1 MALHGNWISFF
12 MIKGIIKFF
21 TTKLFLGKVF
31 DSIRSN
37 FLITS
42 ITLLIL
48 VSIFYVP
55 YEYFNYLEFKERFPD
70 DIFGVNFLLVRP
82 VILILVALFF
92 IISTHQKIKK
102 IDQDHIEKIK
112 REEQEKLE
120 KIRIAKEKL
129 EGLKSSIQLAEQTVS
144 KPVVGAGA
152 GAAIGAVAGGSLG
165 IAGKVAG
172 AMIAVNGGWILAP
185 IGAVIGYLG
194 VKAFN
199 KKNKENKK

>member
-1 MALHGNWISFF
+1 MKI

-21 TTKLFLGKVF
+21 TTKLFFGKVF

-42 ITLLIL
+42 IPLLIL

-82 VILILVALFF
+82 VILIFVALFL

-120 KIRIAKEKL
+120 QIRLAREKL
-129 EGLKSSIQLAEQTVS
+129 KSITPIQLAEQTVS

-172 AMIAVNGGWILAP
+172 VMIAVNGGWILAP

-194 VKAFN
+194 FKAFN

>member
-1 MALHGNWISFF
+1 MKI
-12 MIKGIIKFF
+12 MIKGIMKFF
-21 TTKLFLGKVF
+21 TAKLFFGKAF
-31 DSIRSN
+31 DLMKSN

-42 ITLLIL
+42 ISLLLL

-55 YEYFNYLEFKERFPD
+55 YEYFNYLEFKERFPG

-82 VILILVALFF
+82 VILILVALFL

-120 KIRIAKEKL
+120 KNRIAKEKM
-129 EGLKSSIQLAEQTVS
+129 EELKSSTPIQLVEKTVS
-144 KPVVGAGA
+144 EPVFGAGA
-152 GAAIGAVAGGSLG
+152 GTAIGVVLGGSLG
-165 IAGKVAG
+165 VAGKVAG
-172 AMIAVNGGWILAP
+172 VTIAVNGGWVLAP

-194 VKAFN
+194 FKTFN

>member
-1 MALHGNWISFF
+1 MKI

-31 DSIRSN
+31 ESIRSN

-55 YEYFNYLEFKERFPD
+55 YEYFNYLESKERFPD
-70 DIFGVNFLLVRP
+70 DIFGVNFFLVRP
-82 VILILVALFF
+82 VILILVTLFF

-102 IDQDHIEKIK
+102 NDQDRIEKIR

-120 KIRIAKEKL
+120 KIRLAKEKL
-129 EGLKSSIQLAEQTVS
+129 EALKSSTPIQLAEKTVS

-172 AMIAVNGGWILAP
+172 VMIAVNGGWILAP
-185 IGAVIGYLG
+185 IGAVLGFLG

-199 KKNKENKK
+199 NKNKENKK

>member
-1 MALHGNWISFF
+1 

-21 TTKLFLGKVF
+21 TTKLLLGKVF

-42 ITLLIL
+42 IPLLIL

-82 VILILVALFF
+82 VILIFVALFF

-102 IDQDHIEKIK
+102 IDQDHIEKIR
-112 REEQEKLE
+112 REEQEKSE
-120 KIRIAKEKL
+120 KKLAKET
-129 EGLKSSIQLAEQTVS
+129 LADKTVS
-144 KPVVGAGA
+144 NSKPFVVSGFLAALGAL
-152 GAAIGAVAGGSLG
+152 VGGSLG
-165 IAGKVAG
+165 VAGKFAG
-172 AMIAVNGGWILAP
+172 VMIAVNAGWILAP
-185 IGAVIGYLG
+185 IGAVIGFLG
-194 VKAFN
+194 FKSFN
-199 KKNKENKK
+199 KRNKENK

>member
-1 MALHGNWISFF
+1 

-82 VILILVALFF
+82 VILILVFLFF
-92 IISTHQKIKK
+92 IRLTHQRIKKNDQDRKEKIKK
-102 IDQDHIEKIK
+102 
-112 REEQEKLE
+112 REEREE
-120 KIRIAKEKL
+120 SDKIRRAKEIADTTL
-129 EGLKSSIQLAEQTVS
+129 S
-144 KPVVGAGA
+144 KPGFLETVVSVFGAVLGAIAGA
-152 GAAIGAVAGGSLG
+152 SLG
-165 IAGKVAG
+165 IAGKIAG
-172 AMIAVNGGWILAP
+172 VMIAVNGALILAP
-185 IGAVIGYLG
+185 IGAVIGFLG
-194 VKAFN
+194 FKSFSR
-199 KKNKENKK
+199 KNKENKK

>member
-1 MALHGNWISFF
+1 

-82 VILILVALFF
+82 VILILVALFL

-102 IDQDHIEKIK
+102 IDQGHIEIIK

-120 KIRIAKEKL
+120 KIRLAKEKL
-129 EGLKSSIQLAEQTVS
+129 EELKKSTPIQLAEKTVS
-144 KPVVGAGA
+144 EPVVGAGA
-152 GAAIGAVAGGSLG
+152 GTAIGALVGGSLG

-172 AMIAVNGGWILAP
+172 TVIAVNGGWVLAP
-185 IGAVIGYLG
+185 IGAAIGYLG
-194 VKAFN
+194 VKVFN
-199 KKNKENKK
+199 KKNKG

>member
-1 MALHGNWISFF
+1 

-21 TTKLFLGKVF
+21 TTKLFFGKVF

-82 VILILVALFF
+82 VILILVALFL

-102 IDQDHIEKIK
+102 IDQDRIEKIR

-120 KIRIAKEKL
+120 KKLAKEKL
-129 EGLKSSIQLAEQTVS
+129 ADKTV
-144 KPVVGAGA
+144 KPVVVGGFGAV
-152 GAAIGAVAGGSLG
+152 IGALLGGSLG
-165 IAGKVAG
+165 VAGKLAG
-172 AMIAVNGGWILAP
+172 VMIAVNGGWILAP
-185 IGAVIGYLG
+185 IGAVFGFLG

>member
-1 MALHGNWISFF
+1 MKI

-82 VILILVALFF
+82 VILILFFLFF
-92 IISTHQKIKK
+92 IILTHQRIKK
-102 IDQDHIEKIK
+102 NDQDRKEKIK
-112 REEQEKLE
+112 RAERKESE
-120 KIRIAKEKL
+120 KIRRAKEITDK
-129 EGLKSSIQLAEQTVS
+129 TVS
-144 KPVVGAGA
+144 KAGFLETVLSAFGAALGAIAGA
-152 GAAIGAVAGGSLG
+152 SLGVAGK
-165 IAGKVAG
+165 IAGV
-172 AMIAVNGGWILAP
+172 MIAVNGALILAP
-185 IGAVIGYLG
+185 IGAVLGFLG

-199 KKNKENKK
+199 NKNKENKK

>member
-1 MALHGNWISFF
+1 

-92 IISTHQKIKK
+92 IISTHKTIKK
-102 IDQDHIEKIK
+102 NDQDRIEKI
-112 REEQEKLE
+112 RIEEQETLE
-120 KIRIAKEKL
+120 KIRLAKEKIRK
-129 EGLKSSIQLAEQTVS
+129 LKSSTPIQLADKTVS

-165 IAGKVAG
+165 VAGKLAG
-172 AMIAVNGGWILAP
+172 VMIAVNGGWILAP
-185 IGAVIGYLG
+185 IGAVMGYLG

>member
-1 MALHGNWISFF
+1 

-21 TTKLFLGKVF
+21 TTKLFLGKAF

-42 ITLLIL
+42 IPLLIL

-55 YEYFNYLEFKERFPD
+55 FEYFNYLESKERFPD

-82 VILILVALFF
+82 VILILGVLFL
-92 IISTHQKIKK
+92 IISTHHKIKK
-102 IDQDHIEKIK
+102 NDQDHIEEIK

-120 KIRIAKEKL
+120 KNRIAKEKI
-129 EGLKSSIQLAEQTVS
+129 EELKSSTPIQLVEKTVS
-144 KPVVGAGA
+144 EPVVGAGA
-152 GAAIGAVAGGSLG
+152 GTAIGALVGGSLG

-172 AMIAVNGGWILAP
+172 TVVAVNGGWVLAP
-185 IGAVIGYLG
+185 IGAAIGYLG

-199 KKNKENKK
+199 KKNKG

>member
-1 MALHGNWISFF
+1 MKI

-82 VILILVALFF
+82 VILILVFLFF
-92 IISTHQKIKK
+92 IILTHQRIKK
-102 IDQDHIEKIK
+102 NDQDRKEKIK
-112 REEQEKLE
+112 REESD
-120 KIRIAKEKL
+120 KIRRAKEITDK
-129 EGLKSSIQLAEQTVS
+129 TVS
-144 KPVVGAGA
+144 
-152 GAAIGAVAGGSLG
+152 
-165 IAGKVAG
+165 
-172 AMIAVNGGWILAP
+172 
-185 IGAVIGYLG
+185 
-194 VKAFN
+194 
-199 KKNKENKK
+199 

>member
-1 MALHGNWISFF
+1 

-82 VILILVALFF
+82 VILILVFLFF
-92 IISTHQKIKK
+92 IRLTHQRIKK
-102 IDQDHIEKIK
+102 NDQDRKEKIK
-112 REEQEKLE
+112 REESD
-120 KIRIAKEKL
+120 KIRRAKEIADTTL
-129 EGLKSSIQLAEQTVS
+129 S
-144 KPVVGAGA
+144 KPGFLETVVSVFGGLLGAIAGA
-152 GAAIGAVAGGSLG
+152 SLGVAGK
-165 IAGKVAG
+165 IAGV
-172 AMIAVNGGWILAP
+172 MIAVNGALILAP
-185 IGAVIGYLG
+185 IGAVLGFLG

>member
-1 MALHGNWISFF
+1 MKI

-21 TTKLFLGKVF
+21 TTKLFFGKVF

-82 VILILVALFF
+82 VILILVFLFF
-92 IISTHQKIKK
+92 IILTHQRIKKNDQDRKEKIKK
-102 IDQDHIEKIK
+102 
-112 REEQEKLE
+112 REEREE
-120 KIRIAKEKL
+120 SDKIRRAKEIADTTL
-129 EGLKSSIQLAEQTVS
+129 S
-144 KPVVGAGA
+144 KPGFLETVVSVFGGVLGAIAGA
-152 GAAIGAVAGGSLG
+152 SLG
-165 IAGKVAG
+165 IAGKIAG
-172 AMIAVNGGWILAP
+172 VMIAVNGALILAP
-185 IGAVIGYLG
+185 IGAVIGFLG
-194 VKAFN
+194 FKSFSR
-199 KKNKENKK
+199 KNKENKK

>member
-1 MALHGNWISFF
+1 

-70 DIFGVNFLLVRP
+70 DIFGVNFFLVRP
-82 VILILVALFF
+82 VILIVVTLFF

-102 IDQDHIEKIK
+102 NDQDRIEKTR

-120 KIRIAKEKL
+120 KIRLAKKKL
-129 EGLKSSIQLAEQTVS
+129 EELKSSTPIQLAEKTVS
-144 KPVVGAGA
+144 KPVVGAGT
-152 GAAIGAVAGGSLG
+152 GAAIGALTGGSLG
-165 IAGKVAG
+165 VAGKVAG
-172 AMIAVNGGWILAP
+172 TMIAVNGGWILAP

-194 VKAFN
+194 VKVFN

>member
-1 MALHGNWISFF
+1 

-82 VILILVALFF
+82 VILILVALFL

-102 IDQDHIEKIK
+102 IDQGHIEKIK
-112 REEQEKLE
+112 REEREKLEQIRLAREKLE
-120 KIRIAKEKL
+120 K
-129 EGLKSSIQLAEQTVS
+129 LKSI
-144 KPVVGAGA
+144 K
-152 GAAIGAVAGGSLG
+152 
-165 IAGKVAG
+165 
-172 AMIAVNGGWILAP
+172 GGWILAP

>member
-1 MALHGNWISFF
+1 

-21 TTKLFLGKVF
+21 TTKLLLGKVF

-42 ITLLIL
+42 IPLLIL

-82 VILILVALFF
+82 VILILVVLFF

-102 IDQDHIEKIK
+102 IDQDHIEKIR
-112 REEQEKLE
+112 REELEKLE
-120 KIRIAKEKL
+120 KTRLAKLKI
-129 EGLKSSIQLAEQTVS
+129 EGLKSPIQLVENTVS
-144 KPVVGAGA
+144 NRVVGAGA
-152 GAAIGAVAGGSLG
+152 GTAIGAVAGGSLG

-172 AMIAVNGGWILAP
+172 VMIAVNGGWILAP

-194 VKAFN
+194 FKAFN
-199 KKNKENKK
+199 KKNKEKKK

>member
-1 MALHGNWISFF
+1 MKI

-21 TTKLFLGKVF
+21 TTKLLLGKVF

-82 VILILVALFF
+82 VILILVALFL

-102 IDQDHIEKIK
+102 IDQGHIEKIK

-120 KIRIAKEKL
+120 KIRLAKEKL
-129 EGLKSSIQLAEQTVS
+129 EELKSSTPIQLAEKTVS
-144 KPVVGAGA
+144 KPVVGAGV

-165 IAGKVAG
+165 VAGKVVG
-172 AMIAVNGGWILAP
+172 TMIAVNGGWVLAP

-194 VKAFN
+194 FKAFN

>member
-1 MALHGNWISFF
+1 MKF

-21 TTKLFLGKVF
+21 TMKLFLGKVF
-31 DSIRSN
+31 ESIRSN

-70 DIFGVNFLLVRP
+70 DIFGVNFLLIRP
-82 VILILVALFF
+82 VILILVALFL

-102 IDQDHIEKIK
+102 IDQGYIEKIK

-120 KIRIAKEKL
+120 KIRLAKEKL
-129 EGLKSSIQLAEQTVS
+129 EELKSSTPIQLAEKTVS

-152 GAAIGAVAGGSLG
+152 GAAVGALLGGSLG
-165 IAGKVAG
+165 VAGKLAG
-172 AMIAVNGGWILAP
+172 VMIAVNGGWILAP
-185 IGAVIGYLG
+185 IGAVFGFLG

-199 KKNKENKK
+199 KKK

>member
-1 MALHGNWISFF
+1 

-31 DSIRSN
+31 ESIRSN

-82 VILILVALFF
+82 VILILVALFL

-102 IDQDHIEKIK
+102 IDQGHIEKIK

-120 KIRIAKEKL
+120 KIRLAKEKL
-129 EGLKSSIQLAEQTVS
+129 EELKSSTPIQLAEKTVS

-152 GAAIGAVAGGSLG
+152 GAAVGAVAGGSLG
-165 IAGKVAG
+165 VAGKVAG
-172 AMIAVNGGWILAP
+172 VTIAVNGGWILAP
-185 IGAVIGYLG
+185 IGAVCGFLG
-194 VKAFN
+194 FKTLN

>member
-1 MALHGNWISFF
+1 MKI

-31 DSIRSN
+31 ESIRSN

-82 VILILVALFF
+82 VILILVALFL

-102 IDQDHIEKIK
+102 IDQGHIEKIK

-120 KIRIAKEKL
+120 KTRLAKEKL
-129 EGLKSSIQLAEQTVS
+129 EELKKSTPIQLAEKTVS
-144 KPVVGAGA
+144 EPFVGAGA
-152 GAAIGAVAGGSLG
+152 GTAIGAVLGGCLG

-172 AMIAVNGGWILAP
+172 TAVAVNGGWILAP
-185 IGAVIGYLG
+185 IGAAIGYLG
-194 VKAFN
+194 VKVFN
-199 KKNKENKK
+199 KKNKG

>member
-1 MALHGNWISFF
+1 

-42 ITLLIL
+42 ISLLIL

-82 VILILVALFF
+82 VILILVFLFF
-92 IISTHQKIKK
+92 IILTHQRIKK
-102 IDQDHIEKIK
+102 NDQDRKEKIK
-112 REEQEKLE
+112 REESE
-120 KIRIAKEKL
+120 KIRRAKEIADTTL
-129 EGLKSSIQLAEQTVS
+129 S
-144 KPVVGAGA
+144 KPGFLETVVSVLGGVLGAIAGA
-152 GAAIGAVAGGSLG
+152 SLG
-165 IAGKVAG
+165 IAGKIAG
-172 AMIAVNGGWILAP
+172 IMIAVNGALILAP

-194 VKAFN
+194 FKTFN

>member
-1 MALHGNWISFF
+1 
-12 MIKGIIKFF
+12 MIKGIIKIF
-21 TTKLFLGKVF
+21 TTKLFFGKVF
-31 DSIRSN
+31 ESIRSN

-82 VILILVALFF
+82 VILILVALFL
-92 IISTHQKIKK
+92 IISTHKYFKK

-120 KIRIAKEKL
+120 E
-129 EGLKSSIQLAEQTVS
+129 LKSSTPIQLAEKTVS

-152 GAAIGAVAGGSLG
+152 GAAVGAVAGGSLG

-172 AMIAVNGGWILAP
+172 VMIAVNGGWILAP

-194 VKAFN
+194 FKAFN